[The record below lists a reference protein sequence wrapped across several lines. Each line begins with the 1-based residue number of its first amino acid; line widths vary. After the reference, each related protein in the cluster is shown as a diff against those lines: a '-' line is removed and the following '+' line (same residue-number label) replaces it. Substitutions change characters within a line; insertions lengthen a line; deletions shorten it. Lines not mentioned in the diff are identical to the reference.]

1 MPADD
6 RNPWIGDRLRFVL
19 SCYGLLLVP
28 VTLLT
33 VFIYLPVVWAFT
45 KSLYQFEVG
54 GPARFVGTSN
64 YVEFL
69 LNDPTTGP
77 SLMNMFF
84 LTFFAVAMRL
94 TLPLVVA
101 KAIHSLSS
109 DRARYVYRIVFL
121 VPIVVPIIA
130 IQLIW
135 RGLIYADTGLINEL
149 LRVCGLEEHATVWL
163 TDPATALIA
172 VAMVGFP
179 FVGGFEVLIYYAGL
193 SAIPTSVN
201 EAATLEG
208 CTGVRKFFLIDIPL
222 VLSQLKLILV
232 LTVIMG
238 VQGFE
243 NIFVLTRGG
252 PGFET
257 MVPGLWMYFNAF
269 SFQRMGYACAIGVVL
284 FLLILG
290 LTLLNLRYFKSAEE
304 LTEQHV

>member
-1 MPADD
+1 MPDEA
-6 RNPWIGDRLRFVL
+6 RQPWLGDRVRFFL

-28 VTLLT
+28 ITLLT
-33 VFIYLPVVWAFT
+33 VFVYLPVVWAFT

-54 GPARFVGTSN
+54 GPARFVGGGN
-64 YVEFL
+64 YAEFL
-69 LNDPTTGP
+69 TRDPTTYP
-77 SLMNMFF
+77 SMLNMFL
-84 LTFFAVAMRL
+84 LTFFAVSVRL

-135 RGLIYADTGLINEL
+135 RGLVYADTGLINEFM
-149 LRVCGLEEHATVWL
+149 RVIGLGEYGRSWL
-163 TDPATALIA
+163 MEPTTALIA

-201 EAATLEG
+201 EAARIEG
-208 CTGVRKFFLIDIPL
+208 CTGVRKFFLIDVPL

-232 LTVIMG
+232 LTVIG
-238 VQGFE
+238 GIQGFE
-243 NIFVLTRGG
+243 NVFVLTRGG
-252 PGFET
+252 PGFKT
-257 MVPGLWMYFNAF
+257 MVPGMWMYFNAF

-304 LTEQHV
+304 LKEQQI